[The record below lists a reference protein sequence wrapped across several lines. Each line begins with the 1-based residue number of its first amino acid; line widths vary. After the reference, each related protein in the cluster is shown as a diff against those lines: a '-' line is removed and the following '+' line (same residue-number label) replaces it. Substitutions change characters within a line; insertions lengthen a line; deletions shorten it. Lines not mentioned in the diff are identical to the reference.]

1 MGPGLHEFNLASHLV
16 WWIGGLAMA
25 VLGVV
30 VLLEAWDWLRAWR
43 SRRDATGEATP
54 GVFRVTEDR
63 SVRKNHYRR
72 FRPGYRSLRSRGLGE
87 APIRNAGEWSPTTGA
102 RRRRTG
108 TGEAES

>member
-30 VLLEAWDWLRAWR
+30 ALLEVWDWVRGWR

-54 GVFRVTEDR
+54 SVFRVTEDR
-63 SVRKNHYRR
+63 SVRKHHYRR
-72 FRPGYRSLRSRGLGE
+72 FRPGYRSLRSRGE
-87 APIRNAGEWSPTTGA
+87 APIRKAGEWSPTTGA
-102 RRRRTG
+102 RQGRTG
-108 TGEAES
+108 TDEAES